1 LDSSF
6 YNRDLLFNLTL
17 PVQDA
22 HVELTSSALH
32 PIDVEQV
39 LYTLGGNGNL
49 ALSRKHF
56 TQAVNLNP
64 KSTRALYGLL
74 MVSA

>member
-1 LDSSF
+1 M
-6 YNRDLLFNLTL
+6 
-17 PVQDA
+17 
-22 HVELTSSALH
+22 LH
-32 PIDVEQV
+32 PTIAEQV
-39 LYTLGGNGNL
+39 LYTLGGNSNL

-74 MVSA
+74 MVSRGSSFELPAYAHAQLHYMRLVLKASS